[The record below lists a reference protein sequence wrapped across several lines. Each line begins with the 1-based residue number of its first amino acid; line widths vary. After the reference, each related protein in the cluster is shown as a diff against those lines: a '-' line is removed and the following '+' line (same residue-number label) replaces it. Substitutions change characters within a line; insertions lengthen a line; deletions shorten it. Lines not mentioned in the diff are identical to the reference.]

1 MKDEEGFVRWQ
12 REKVFPSEETNQ
24 GKKKDM
30 GCVQG
35 GQGEV
40 RGTDK
45 AVK

>member
-12 REKVFPSEETNQ
+12 REKVFLSEETNQ